1 MSVEVLLPEDD
12 SVMGLLGVT
21 RVSSQALPSDW
32 DELRGKVVFRGLSG
46 EESRHT
52 RARIHAAQMFA
63 RWHLLAG
70 RVAELIMAD
79 EDPDCFP
86 PVTIGARFFCDIAS
100 VVKVVFRAA
109 ENLARRAQDITLPP
123 FERAAGTRIAKQ
135 LNTLC
140 GSPIGDRFG
149 DWLRART
156 VFLINY
162 RELLR
167 DHPGERVLIAR
178 RPGTDEWQ
186 IHGISSDVGELVQR
200 AKAMGCTTRDY
211 YIAHVVEGA
220 EEIEMLDL
228 SRPEM
233 L

>member
-32 DELRGKVVFRGLSG
+32 DELLGKVVFRGLSS

-70 RVAELIMAD
+70 RVAELILAD

-86 PVTIGARFFCDIAS
+86 PVTIGARFFCDIAA
-100 VVKVVFRAA
+100 VVEVVFRAA
-109 ENLARRAQDITLPP
+109 ENLACKAQDSLFP
-123 FERAAGTRIAKQ
+123 FERTAGRSILKQ
-135 LNTLC
+135 LESLC
-140 GSPIGDRFG
+140 RSPIDDRFG
-149 DWLRART
+149 DWLRSRT

-186 IHGISSDVGELVQR
+186 IRGTSPDVGELVQR

-233 L
+233 P